1 MKSYQESTP
10 HSSVHSS
17 FLTVSLSHQSLGSRA
32 ITLRQ
37 LVVVVVV
44 QQVAIVSEQKLN
56 LGGI

>member
-10 HSSVHSS
+10 HSSVHSP
-17 FLTVSLSHQSLGSRA
+17 LLAVSLSHQSLGSRA